1 MVTNKSYRKYT
12 IIPVFLALY
21 VILVAGLLYWIFK
34 ERSLVNES
42 MHLDA
47 LKSPAIIIIPIVVGV
62 FTFIVASAV
71 FAALAKS
78 KNTSAPGMPNGTGKM
93 FVALPLITLFFVLA
107 AQPYSAVSGGS
118 VGKSAGIKA
127 TRLNALLP
135 KVTIY
140 QEKTNCIKSLMHTK
154 DSTVKDLP
162 AFVYRYNISGKVPVS
177 CLAGDRVKRAS

>member
-42 MHLDA
+42 MHLDV

-93 FVALPLITLFFVLA
+93 FVALPLITLFFMLA
-107 AQPYSAVSGGS
+107 ALMHSGVSSAAVDKPVRITAKNLNKLSLEPVSYKERTGS
-118 VGKSAGIKA
+118 IK
-127 TRLNALLP
+127 NP
-135 KVTIY
+135 V
-140 QEKTNCIKSLMHTK
+140 HTK

-162 AFVYRYNISGKVPVS
+162 EFVYRYNISGKVSVS
-177 CLAGDRVKRAS
+177 WLARDKVKKAS